1 MDHFVTQFSGTE
13 DNPVSDKLFSR
24 PPKSDQP
31 ATSDAVIERGKRLA
45 ADPDYPSSEIIREVA
60 KKLLDEF
67 KL

>member
-1 MDHFVTQFSGTE
+1 MDHFVTQFSGME
-13 DNPVSDKLFSR
+13 DNPVSGKLFSR

-31 ATSDAVIERGKRLA
+31 VTSDAVIARGKQLA

-60 KKLLDEF
+60 KKLFDEF